1 MTIKYKNFTL
11 TPGNGETT
19 FDLTKT
25 VETVATTAAACEKY
39 GVERGEKT
47 GAYND
52 ISVGYDFQLE
62 TALKQIVLSALSDKE
77 DVVSLH
83 EFIAAY
89 AKEKEELQ
97 QTIKKALSV

>member
-25 VETVATTAAACEKY
+25 VEVIARTQTLSEKHN
-39 GVERGEKT
+39 VPLGEKT
-47 GAYND
+47 GSTNE
-52 ISVGYDFQLE
+52 IIIGYDFQLE
-62 TALKQIVLSALSDKE
+62 TALKQIVLSSLSDKE
-77 DVVSLH
+77 DIVSLH